1 MFFQWVVCSAVM
13 CSGIVVQL
21 IRNSKFYPI
30 VILGGVI
37 WETGMCLRKIFLNF
51 KHFSRSVL
59 KENVDVSFQ
68 GWMPKNPCLK

>member
-37 WETGMCLRKIFLNF
+37 WETGMCLFHLQMQRRVKGLLSMRNIYQDYLY
-51 KHFSRSVL
+51 S
-59 KENVDVSFQ
+59 
-68 GWMPKNPCLK
+68 G